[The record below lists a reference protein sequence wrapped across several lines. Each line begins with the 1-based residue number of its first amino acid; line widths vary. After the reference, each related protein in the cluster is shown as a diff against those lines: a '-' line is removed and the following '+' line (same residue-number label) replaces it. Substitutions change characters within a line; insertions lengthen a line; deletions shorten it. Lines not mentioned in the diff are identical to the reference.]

1 MPLPGA
7 VVYPIGVHA
16 LVAQF
21 PPVWLR
27 DNCPCAAVAA
37 ALRAGDPM
45 AFAVLA
51 RIPVTF
57 RFAAPGVD
65 LTATAPLIA
74 VDPRSRIRGIRYN
87 NRSAQPPQL
96 LYPEAVEFYAA
107 YRCLARLIADP
118 SAQLRLRLG
127 PGDCLVVDNTR
138 ILHARTGFS
147 GTGSRHLQGCYAD
160 LDAVESA
167 WRSHRPAVRL
177 QGTVGG

>member
-7 VVYPIGVHA
+7 VVYPIGADA

-51 RIPVTF
+51 RIPV
-57 RFAAPGVD
+57 
-65 LTATAPLIA
+65 
-74 VDPRSRIRGIRYN
+74 
-87 NRSAQPPQL
+87 
-96 LYPEAVEFYAA
+96 
-107 YRCLARLIADP
+107 
-118 SAQLRLRLG
+118 
-127 PGDCLVVDNTR
+127 
-138 ILHARTGFS
+138 
-147 GTGSRHLQGCYAD
+147 
-160 LDAVESA
+160 ESP